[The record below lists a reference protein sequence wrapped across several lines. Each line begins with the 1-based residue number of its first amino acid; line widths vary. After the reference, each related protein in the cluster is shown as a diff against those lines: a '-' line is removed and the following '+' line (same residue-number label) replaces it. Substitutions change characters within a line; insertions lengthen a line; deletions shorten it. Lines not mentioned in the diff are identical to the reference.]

1 MPKPYQMPDPA
12 VPSERF
18 ASLYVLLRFSMR
30 ALILAL
36 FASVS
41 KQGFASALS
50 GMLGLATFY
59 CLFAATFRREAIL
72 SPVLTHFDEAAGYAL
87 IASLAVRIAQ

>member
-1 MPKPYQMPDPA
+1 MPNPSPMPGPTA
-12 VPSERF
+12 PSERL
-18 ASLYVLLRFSMR
+18 ASLYVVLRFSMR
-30 ALILAL
+30 MLILAL

-41 KQGFASALS
+41 KQGFANALA

-59 CLFAATFRREAIL
+59 CLFAATFRREPFL

-87 IASLAVRIAQ
+87 IASLAVRIA

>member
-1 MPKPYQMPDPA
+1 
-12 VPSERF
+12 
-18 ASLYVLLRFSMR
+18 MR
-30 ALILAL
+30 MLILAL
-36 FASVS
+36 FASAS
-41 KQGFASALS
+41 KQGFANALS

-87 IASLAVRIAQ
+87 VASLATRIA